1 MRPRWLV
8 LNKQKVR
15 TILVILVAAALLI
28 WGTGRIISHGI
39 AKIPPRDMLKAGL
52 EKTLA
57 SSSFRYQAEA
67 RLTSG
72 GEDQTE
78 TEFYSK
84 VEGEKV
90 LPDRVRIKGVM
101 MNTPVEFIQ
110 VQDKAY
116 LKDQSTGSWITLPGN
131 KLADSEL
138 FYAELNPLAFFN
150 FKDVPELKYIGDVKV
165 AGEKLLLLEMRP
177 NLMNPF
183 LELRLKDYY
192 YQVWLAP
199 EDFRLRQ
206 AVIQADDKQNPG
218 SGIEISLR
226 IWDYDQDIV
235 VNPPAAN

>member
-8 LNKQKVR
+8 LNKKKVKI
-15 TILVILVAAALLI
+15 ILVVLIASALLA
-28 WGTGRIISHGI
+28 WGAGWLLSRGI
-39 AKIPPRDMLKAGL
+39 AKIPPREMLKTGL

-57 SSSFRYQAEA
+57 SSSFRYRAEA
-67 RLTSG
+67 RLTSE
-72 GEDQTE
+72 GEDQ

-110 VQDKAY
+110 VHDRAY

-150 FKDVPELKYIGDVKV
+150 FKDVPELKYAGGVKV
-165 AGEKLLLLEMRP
+165 NGEKLLLLEMRP

-183 LELRLKDYY
+183 LELRLKDYH
-192 YQVWLAP
+192 YQVWLSP
-199 EDFRLRQ
+199 EDYRLRQ
-206 AVIQADDKQNPG
+206 AVIRADDKHNPG
-218 SGIEISLR
+218 NGIEISMQ
-226 IWDYDQDIV
+226 IWDYDKNIV
-235 VNPPAAN
+235 IDPPPVN